1 MRYILIDRI
10 VSLEPGRSLRAFKL
24 VSATDGFAA
33 AYGDGMPALPAS
45 MLMEAMA
52 QAAGLLAVRS
62 VDTPSQPVLAKVQ
75 PFTARALAR
84 AGDRV
89 DLEAVLDDLR
99 PEGCRAAVTASVD
112 GRVIATATIFL
123 GFVPIEDA
131 ATETLLADRLAV
143 LFPGWF
149 DEPAHVESAS

>member
-10 VSLEPGRSLRAFKL
+10 VSMEPGRSLRAFKL
-24 VSATDGFAA
+24 VSATDGFVAT
-33 AYGDGMPALPAS
+33 YGNGMPALPAS

-62 VDTPSQPVLAKVQ
+62 SDTPSQPVLAKVQ
-75 PFTARALAR
+75 PFTARGLAR

-89 DLEAVLDDLR
+89 DLEAVLEDLR

-112 GRVIATATIFL
+112 GRVIANGTVFL
-123 GFVPIEDA
+123 GFVPIADA
-131 ATETLLADRLAV
+131 ATEALLAHQLTV

-149 DEPAHVESAS
+149 DEPARVETAS

>member
-10 VSLEPGRSLRAFKL
+10 ESLEPGRRLRAFKL

-33 AYGDGMPALPAS
+33 TYGDGMPALPGS

-62 VDTPSQPVLAKVQ
+62 ADTAVQPVLAKVQ

-89 DLEAVLDDLR
+89 DLEAVLEEVR
-99 PEGCRAAVTASVD
+99 PEGCCAAVTASVD
-112 GRVIATATIFL
+112 GCVIATATIFL
-123 GFVPIEDA
+123 GFVPIENA
-131 ATETLLADRLAV
+131 ATEALLSDRLAV

-149 DEPAHVESAS
+149 DMLARVETAS